1 MGEALL
7 FMFAGLIVGAVIIGA
22 LVIVLRRKGDKAPLR
37 EVKAEMLAEK
47 VRTVGKLVG
56 LEVHAKEIAT
66 STKGWAWLPP
76 ILLSQAK
83 IAMIFSYEK
92 QYFVDLRRIRIS
104 DVEEL
109 PDGRYRVWLP
119 SVEGTLRL
127 SDVSPYDIQAGRVL
141 GLLDVIQMNAKTQ
154 KELMEEARRQAAHL
168 FAKNDGR
175 YLIEAKRSLA
185 AQVASLLSLFDV
197 QVEVAWQED
206 GQEARTVEMGV
217 EPEVE
222 RKLQPA

>member
-1 MGEALL
+1 MGDALL
-7 FMFAGLIVGAVIIGA
+7 FMFAGLIVGAVIVGA
-22 LVIVLRRKGDKAPLR
+22 IVFVRRKGDKAPLR
-37 EVKAEMLAEK
+37 EVHAELLAEK

-109 PDGRYRVWLP
+109 GEGRFRVVVP

-127 SDVSPYDIQAGRVL
+127 TDVSPYDIQAGRVL

-154 KELMEEARRQAAHL
+154 KELMEEARKQAASL

-175 YLIEAKRSLA
+175 YLSDAKRSIA
-185 AQVASLLSLFDV
+185 AQVTSLLSLFDV
-197 QVEVAWQED
+197 QVEVVWHDDAHEP
-206 GQEARTVEMGV
+206 RTSEMSI
-217 EPEVE
+217 EPEVS
-222 RKLQPA
+222 RKFAGV

>member
-1 MGEALL
+1 MGDALL

-37 EVKAEMLAEK
+37 EVRSEMLAEK

-92 QYFVDLRRIRIS
+92 QYFVDMRRIRIS

-109 PDGRYRVWLP
+109 PDGRFRVWLP
-119 SVEGTLRL
+119 GVEGTLRL

-154 KELMEEARRQAAHL
+154 KELMEEARKQAAHL

-175 YLIEAKRSLA
+175 YLSEAKRSIG
-185 AQVASLLSLFDV
+185 AQVTSLLSLFDV
-197 QVEVAWQED
+197 QVEVAWQGDDEHV
-206 GQEARTVEMGV
+206 RTGEMDV
-217 EPEVE
+217 EPEVR
-222 RKLQPA
+222 RKLQTA